1 MVSPTR
7 DSIQSYM
14 SITGAS
20 ESLAIQRLEEHGNN
34 LPEAINGHFR
44 DVERSIYDDSSLDNR
59 PDYNV
64 VEGNNHVRG
73 SESRPV
79 NESRPVP
86 GALPSILSAA
96 RAFRPS
102 LLLDPNYRRNL
113 FRQLSGS
120 ALSGSPSPSS
130 QTGEIT
136 GFPAHSTWGND
147 QARPPGL
154 GQVGDGYARHSP
166 TYGSQV
172 HGGTHMDGESP
183 VYSNDAE
190 EEMIRA
196 AIEASKKDFQE
207 GRHNTRYSLDND
219 PSSVLSPIEVI
230 NREDEDIA
238 RAISMSLEMEEHES
252 AFRDQLAEFTPQSV
266 EHHDPCQSNT
276 NESSRYQPG
285 SSSVQDTREDM
296 KQKQPINTSSQHRH
310 DHQNVEASYPE
321 EWGGIPSK
329 ELQEAIMLEKAL
341 FSGVAKE
348 NTSYNNQPGIH
359 KESQSPDKKVVEEES
374 ERSSTTMKPV
384 LPIEPSA
391 ENEDAITLLVRM
403 PDSSRHGRRFLK
415 SDKLKYLFDFI
426 DAAGLVKPGT
436 YRVVRPYPRRA
447 FSLQDGAL
455 TFEELSLTNKQ
466 EALFLEL
473 LV

>member
-1 MVSPTR
+1 MSPTR
-7 DSIQSYM
+7 DAIQSYM

-34 LPEAINGHFR
+34 LPEAINAHFR
-44 DVERSIYDDSSLDNR
+44 DVERSIYDDSSLDTR
-59 PDYNV
+59 SDYNV
-64 VEGNNHVRG
+64 VEDNNHVRG
-73 SESRPV
+73 SETRPV

-102 LLLDPNYRRNL
+102 LLLDPNYRRNIL
-113 FRQLSGS
+113 RQLSGS

-130 QTGEIT
+130 HTGEVT

-147 QARPPGL
+147 HTRPPGL
-154 GQVGDGYARHSP
+154 GAVGDGYARHSP
-166 TYGSQV
+166 SYGSQV
-172 HGGTHMDGESP
+172 HGGTHRDADSP
-183 VYSNDAE
+183 VHSNDAE

-207 GRHNTRYSLDND
+207 GRLNTRYSLDNN
-219 PSSVLSPIEVI
+219 PSSVLSPREVI

-252 AFRDQLAEFTPQSV
+252 VLRDQLAEFMPQSV

-276 NESSRYQPG
+276 NESTRYQPG
-285 SSSVQDTREDM
+285 SSSVQDNREDM
-296 KQKQPINTSSQHRH
+296 NQKQPINSSSQHRH
-310 DHQNVEASYPE
+310 DLQNSEGSYPE

-329 ELQEAIMLEKAL
+329 ELQEAIMLEKAI
-341 FSGVAKE
+341 FGGVANE
-348 NTSYNNQPGIH
+348 SASHNNQLGIH
-359 KESQSPDKKVVEEES
+359 KESQSPNQRVVREEP
-374 ERSSTTMKPV
+374 ERKAA
-384 LPIEPSA
+384 LPIEPSG

-447 FSLQDGAL
+447 FSIQDGAL

>member
-1 MVSPTR
+1 MVTPTR
-7 DSIQSYM
+7 DAIQSYM

-20 ESLAIQRLEEHGNN
+20 ESLAIQSLEEHDNN
-34 LPEAINGHFR
+34 LTEAVNSHFR
-44 DVERSIYDDSSLDNR
+44 DVERSIYGSSIDTR
-59 PDYNV
+59 SEYNV
-64 VEGNNHVRG
+64 VEDNNQVRG
-73 SESRPV
+73 

-102 LLLDPNYRRNL
+102 LLLDPNYRRNI

-130 QTGEIT
+130 HTGEAT

-147 QARPPGL
+147 QIRPPGL
-154 GQVGDGYARHSP
+154 RHSP
-166 TYGSQV
+166 SYGSQV
-172 HGGTHMDGESP
+172 HGGTYRDAVSP
-183 VYSNDAE
+183 VDNNDAE

-207 GRHNTRYSLDND
+207 GRRNTGYSLEND
-219 PSSVLSPIEVI
+219 PSSVLSQREVI

-238 RAISMSLEMEEHES
+238 RAISMSLELEEQES
-252 AFRDQLAEFTPQSV
+252 SFREQLAEFMPHSV
-266 EHHDPCQSNT
+266 EHHDPCPSNT
-276 NESSRYQPG
+276 NESSRYQPE
-285 SSSVQDTREDM
+285 SSLVQGKREEM
-296 KQKQPINTSSQHRH
+296 KQKQPIDTSSQYGH
-310 DHQNVEASYPE
+310 DLQNVEASYPE

-329 ELQEAIMLEKAL
+329 ELREAIMLEKAL

-348 NTSYNNQPGIH
+348 SASHNNQPGIH
-359 KESQSPDKKVVEEES
+359 MESQSPRKIGEEPES
-374 ERSSTTMKPV
+374 SSTTKKEA
-384 LPIEPSA
+384 LPIEPSV
-391 ENEDAITLLVRM
+391 ENEEAITLLVRM
-403 PDSSRHGRRFLK
+403 PDSSRHGCRFLK

-436 YRVVRPYPRRA
+436 YRMVRPYPRRA
-447 FSLQDGAL
+447 FSLEDGTL

-473 LV
+473 L

>member
-7 DSIQSYM
+7 DAIQSYM

-34 LPEAINGHFR
+34 LPEAINSHFR
-44 DVERSIYDDSSLDNR
+44 DVERSIYDDSSLDSR
-59 PDYNV
+59 SDYNV
-64 VEGNNHVRG
+64 VEDNNHVRG
-73 SESRPV
+73 IETRPV
-79 NESRPVP
+79 NEPRPVP

-102 LLLDPNYRRNL
+102 LLLDPNYRRNI

-120 ALSGSPSPSS
+120 ALSGSPSPSPH
-130 QTGEIT
+130 TGEVT

-147 QARPPGL
+147 QTQPPPRL
-154 GQVGDGYARHSP
+154 GEVGDGYARHSP
-166 TYGSQV
+166 TFGSQV
-172 HGGTHMDGESP
+172 RGGTHRDAASP
-183 VYSNDAE
+183 VHSNDAE

-207 GRHNTRYSLDND
+207 GRHNTRYSLDDD
-219 PSSVLSPIEVI
+219 PSSVLSPREVI

-238 RAISMSLEMEEHES
+238 RAISMSLELEEHEN
-252 AFRDQLAEFTPQSV
+252 ALREQLAEFMPQSV

-276 NESSRYQPG
+276 NESTRYQPG
-285 SSSVQDTREDM
+285 SSSVQDKREDM
-296 KQKQPINTSSQHRH
+296 KQKQPIKTSSQHRH
-310 DHQNVEASYPE
+310 DLQNVEASYPE

-329 ELQEAIMLEKAL
+329 ELHEAIMLEKAL

-348 NTSYNNQPGIH
+348 SASHNSQPEVL
-359 KESQSPDKKVVEEES
+359 KESQSPDKRVVGQQPERKVAF
-374 ERSSTTMKPV
+374 
-384 LPIEPSA
+384 PIEPSV

-473 LV
+473 LE

>member
-1 MVSPTR
+1 MVRPAR
-7 DSIQSYM
+7 DAIQSYM

-20 ESLAIQRLEEHGNN
+20 ESLAIQRLEEHGDN
-34 LPEAINGHFR
+34 LTEAINSHFR
-44 DVERSIYDDSSLDNR
+44 DVERSILDPDSSLDSR
-59 PDYNV
+59 PEYNV
-64 VEGNNHVRG
+64 VEDNNQVRG

-79 NESRPVP
+79 P
-86 GALPSILSAA
+86 GGLPSFLSAA

-102 LLLDPNYRRNL
+102 LLLDPNYRRNIL
-113 FRQLSGS
+113 RQISGS
-120 ALSGSPSPSS
+120 ASSGHLSPSPH
-130 QTGEIT
+130 TGEVT

-147 QARPPGL
+147 QIRPPGH
-154 GQVGDGYARHSP
+154 GEIGDSYSRHR
-166 TYGSQV
+166 
-172 HGGTHMDGESP
+172 DAESP
-183 VYSNDAE
+183 VYSDDAE

-196 AIEASKKDFQE
+196 AIEASKKDLQE
-207 GRHNTRYSLDND
+207 GRHSTRYSLDND
-219 PSSVLSPIEVI
+219 PSSVLSPREAT

-238 RAISMSLEMEEHES
+238 RAISMSLEMEEQES
-252 AFRDQLAEFTPQSV
+252 ALREQLAELMPRSM

-276 NESSRYQPG
+276 NESNRYKPG
-285 SSSVQDTREDM
+285 SSSVQDKREDM
-296 KQKQPINTSSQHRH
+296 KQKQPIDTSSQQGH
-310 DHQNVEASYPE
+310 DLQHVESSYPE

-348 NTSYNNQPGIH
+348 SNNQPGIH
-359 KESQSPDKKVVEEES
+359 MESQSPDNRVTGEEPES
-374 ERSSTTMKPV
+374 SSITNKAA
-384 LPIEPSA
+384 LPIEPSV

-426 DAAGLVKPGT
+426 DALGLVKSGT

-447 FSLQDGAL
+447 FSIQDGAL

-473 LV
+473 VM

>member
-1 MVSPTR
+1 PPKSPAEMVRPAR
-7 DSIQSYM
+7 DAIQSYM

-20 ESLAIQRLEEHGNN
+20 ESLAIQRLEEHGDN
-34 LPEAINGHFR
+34 LTEAINAHFR
-44 DVERSIYDDSSLDNR
+44 DVEMSILGPSLDSR
-59 PDYNV
+59 PEYNA
-64 VEGNNHVRG
+64 VEDNSQVRG
-73 SESRPV
+73 TESRPA
-79 NESRPVP
+79 P
-86 GALPSILSAA
+86 GGLPSFLSAA
-96 RAFRPS
+96 RSFRPS
-102 LLLDPNYRRNL
+102 LLLDPNYRRSIL
-113 FRQLSGS
+113 RQISGS
-120 ALSGSPSPSS
+120 ASSGNLSPSS
-130 QTGEIT
+130 HTGEVT

-147 QARPPGL
+147 QIRPPGY
-154 GQVGDGYARHSP
+154 GDGYARHSS
-166 TYGSQV
+166 G
-172 HGGTHMDGESP
+172 HGGTHGDDESP

-190 EEMIRA
+190 DEMIRA

-207 GRHNTRYSLDND
+207 GRHNTRSSLDNQD
-219 PSSVLSPIEVI
+219 PSSVLSQREVI

-238 RAISMSLEMEEHES
+238 RAISMSLEMEEQEN
-252 AFRDQLAEFTPQSV
+252 ALREQLAELVPHSV

-276 NESSRYQPG
+276 NESSRYKPG
-285 SSSVQDTREDM
+285 SSSVQDKREDM
-296 KQKQPINTSSQHRH
+296 KQKQPIATISQHGH
-310 DHQNVEASYPE
+310 EASYPE

-348 NTSYNNQPGIH
+348 SASHNNQPGTHIG
-359 KESQSPDKKVVEEES
+359 EEP
-374 ERSSTTMKPV
+374 ERSSITKKAA
-384 LPIEPSA
+384 LPIEPSV
-391 ENEDAITLLVRM
+391 ENEDAITLLVKF

-415 SDKLKYLFDFI
+415 SDKLQYLFDFI

-473 LV
+473 MI